1 MSSDRIYREDNAI
14 EAMQAMYKR
23 LRDKLEHTEKV
34 HLKGEKTEI
43 DLLVKYRDVSYILLE
58 IMLAQRIAGDLFAK
72 LFDSL
77 AEQARELQIYFE
89 NELLSIVKELREE
102 LKKEKGVRDE

>member
-1 MSSDRIYREDNAI
+1 MRSDRIYREGNAI
-14 EAMQAMYKR
+14 EGIQELYKR

-43 DLLVKYRDVSYILLE
+43 DLLVKYRDVSYVLLE
-58 IMLAQRIAGDLFAK
+58 TISAQRIAGELFAK

-77 AEQARELQIYFE
+77 EEQARELQIYFE
-89 NELLSIVKELREE
+89 NELLSLVRELREE
-102 LKKEKGVRDE
+102 LEKREARSE

>member
-1 MSSDRIYREDNAI
+1 MSSNRIYREGNAI

-23 LRDKLEHTEKV
+23 LRDKLEHTEKT

-89 NELLSIVKELREE
+89 NELLSLVKELREE
-102 LKKEKGVRDE
+102 LEKREARNE